1 MPRDKRRGRSH
12 SKSRSKSRSRS
23 TSRSKDCRRGRSVSR
38 SRSRSR
44 ERSKDQARVQQ
55 SSVPSRHKGES
66 KSKNKRRHRSRSSS
80 RERRREEKSKNSQKP
95 AGPSLDVSKD
105 TEESQTRKK
114 EKEIVQRSHKDGKVA
129 TARKQETS
137 VHLTH
142 LKENKKDRRD
152 SRASTADMVKV
163 KKLVKEI
170 KKEKEPCLDMFN
182 DSAVSKPIK
191 KEEPDGDALGINKE
205 SSEEGIKD
213 VPIKTEPWEISDL
226 KTEPISSEICQFPSA
241 STFPP
246 LAAPVSSQDAAS
258 QLDSAASA
266 EQTRTDVKEEVLQ
279 PSDSEDDF
287 NVDVMLD
294 NLDYESKSEH
304 TEPSAVSIKQDK
316 EVEEGAV
323 EGQVTAVLG
332 VKSKNQVKRVTWNIQ
347 EPEGPQ
353 PEKSSSSMYC
363 LWLPFSHTHHT
374 HLLFVQ

>member
-1 MPRDKRRGRSH
+1 M
-12 SKSRSKSRSRS
+12 
-23 TSRSKDCRRGRSVSR
+23 
-38 SRSRSR
+38 
-44 ERSKDQARVQQ
+44 
-55 SSVPSRHKGES
+55 
-66 KSKNKRRHRSRSSS
+66 
-80 RERRREEKSKNSQKP
+80 
-95 AGPSLDVSKD
+95 
-105 TEESQTRKK
+105 
-114 EKEIVQRSHKDGKVA
+114 A

-163 KKLVKEI
+163 KKVVKEI
-170 KKEKEPCLDMFN
+170 KREPCLDMFD

-191 KEEPDGDALGINKE
+191 EEEPDVHTLEENKE
-205 SSEEGIKD
+205 SSEEGSKD
-213 VPIKTEPWEISDL
+213 IPIKTEPWEISDL
-226 KTEPISSEICQFPSA
+226 KSEPSFSEICQFPSA
-241 STFPP
+241 PTFPP
-246 LAAPVSSQDAAS
+246 LAAPVNSQDAAS
-258 QLDSAASA
+258 QLASVASA
-266 EQTRTDVKEEVLQ
+266 EQTRANVKEEVLQ

-294 NLDYESKSEH
+294 NLDYESKCEH

-323 EGQVTAVLG
+323 EGGQVTAVVG

-353 PEKSSSSMYC
+353 PEKSSSSTYR
-363 LWLPFSHTHHT
+363 LWLPLPTHVRT

>member
-1 MPRDKRRGRSH
+1 M
-12 SKSRSKSRSRS
+12 
-23 TSRSKDCRRGRSVSR
+23 
-38 SRSRSR
+38 
-44 ERSKDQARVQQ
+44 
-55 SSVPSRHKGES
+55 
-66 KSKNKRRHRSRSSS
+66 
-80 RERRREEKSKNSQKP
+80 
-95 AGPSLDVSKD
+95 
-105 TEESQTRKK
+105 
-114 EKEIVQRSHKDGKVA
+114 
-129 TARKQETS
+129 
-137 VHLTH
+137 TH

-152 SRASTADMVKV
+152 SRATADMVKV
-163 KKLVKEI
+163 KKVVKEI
-170 KKEKEPCLDMFN
+170 KKEKEPCLDMFG

-191 KEEPDGDALGINKE
+191 KEEPDVHALEINKE
-205 SSEEGIKD
+205 SSEDGSKD
-213 VPIKTEPWEISDL
+213 IPIKTEPWEISDL
-226 KTEPISSEICQFPSA
+226 KSEPTSSEICQFPFA

-258 QLDSAASA
+258 QLASAASA
-266 EQTRTDVKEEVLQ
+266 EQTRANVKEEVLQ

-323 EGQVTAVLG
+323 EGGQVTAVLG

-363 LWLPFSHTHHT
+363 LWLPFSHTHKCIY
-374 HLLFVQ
+374 